1 MMDRAEKF
9 SRELLNARRAFGL
22 SEPDPQE
29 WDSRMSIY
37 QAGLRILELEVMAPG
52 FAVSSVSPKLRG
64 MLQHPLLDRPATDD
78 DIAMLVDLVI
88 GRESI
93 EGHGMNGAVV

>member
-1 MMDRAEKF
+1 MDRAEKF

-52 FAVSSVSPKLRG
+52 FTLSSASPKLRR

-88 GRESI
+88 DRESI
-93 EGHGMNGAVV
+93 EGHGMKEAVV

>member
-22 SEPDPQE
+22 PEPALEE
-29 WDSRMSIY
+29 WDGRMSIY

-52 FAVSSVSPKLRG
+52 FMVGSVSPELRL
-64 MLQHPLLDRPATDD
+64 MLQHPLADRPASDE

-93 EGHGMNGAVV
+93 DGHGMKEAVA